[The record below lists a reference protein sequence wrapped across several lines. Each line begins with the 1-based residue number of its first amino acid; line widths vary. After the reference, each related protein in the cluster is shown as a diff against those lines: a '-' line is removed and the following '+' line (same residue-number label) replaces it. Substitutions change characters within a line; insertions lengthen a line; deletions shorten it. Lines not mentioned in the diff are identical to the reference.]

1 MYKNVNIL
9 AHVKWEK
16 NPTYITLDVIRV
28 SGVDNISGVWQA
40 GPVVQASDV
49 VGMVDLDLV
58 LFGQFKG
65 HHVYWQMELSLGLVE
80 VLLVK
85 SITLYPG

>member
-16 NPTYITLDVIRV
+16 NPTYITLDVICV
-28 SGVDNISGVWQA
+28 SGVDNIIGVGQA
-40 GPVVQASDV
+40 GPVVQAGDV

-58 LFGQFKG
+58 FLGQFKG
-65 HHVYWQMELSLGLVE
+65 HHVYWQIELGLGLVE

>member
-1 MYKNVNIL
+1 M
-9 AHVKWEK
+9 
-16 NPTYITLDVIRV
+16 TYITRDVIHV
-28 SGVDNISGVWQA
+28 SGMNDITGVWQA
-40 GPVVQASDV
+40 GPVVQAGDV

-65 HHVYWQMELSLGLVE
+65 HHVYWQIELGLGLVE